1 MALVLS
7 KMLQFQRDGISFSS
21 MLESTLLILVAVLV
35 LALAQVFLSLQTKSQ
50 FQQSIAISKDD
61 PVQENYTSQVH

>member
-1 MALVLS
+1 
-7 KMLQFQRDGISFSS
+7 